1 MPIGLCRF
9 RAHRFLEAGGMSD
22 LAIGRRAGAG
32 SDAFRMRTVA
42 LMLAMGIMG
51 FVGMLVIGAF
61 APDLRSG
68 HNGGAHA
75 LSNAAVG
82 FSGIVQLATDTGRN
96 AQIIRSEH
104 QFDAEDLLVVTPDH
118 GWQNLN
124 GILGPRTTK
133 PTLIIL
139 PKWSTVSDPDH
150 SGWVRIKSLAWEFDP
165 AEMLAPQTTFVIQ
178 RRISHGAPLVAAP
191 DFDKTIRFA
200 APRVLQVITA
210 KRTGKGE
217 KRQKVVPLLTD
228 GKGGAVL
235 VRYGDGPLY
244 VLADPDLLSN
254 AGIKDPHQA
263 AAALALLDWLN
274 STGATSINFD
284 VTLNGF
290 GHSQSP
296 LKLAFTPP
304 FLAMTLV
311 LAIVLL
317 LVGWH
322 ALGRFGPIRPRAR
335 AIALGK
341 AVLVENSAKLI
352 RRAGR
357 ETALGERYVEV
368 IRERCVATF
377 GVPARLKGAALD
389 AYLDKMG
396 ARGGHRFSEL
406 ARAAEATQ
414 DRASLVAAAQAL
426 HQWQKEKTG

>member
-1 MPIGLCRF
+1 
-9 RAHRFLEAGGMSD
+9 MSD
-22 LAIGRRAGAG
+22 LALRRG
-32 SDAFRMRTVA
+32 SATHTEPFRMRTVA
-42 LMLAMGIMG
+42 LMLAIGIMG

-68 HNGGAHA
+68 RNGGAHA

-82 FSGIVQLATDTGRN
+82 FSGIVQLANATGRN
-96 AQIIRSEH
+96 ARIIRSEH
-104 QFDAEDLLVVTPDH
+104 QFDTEDLLVVTPDH

-124 GILGPRTTK
+124 GVLGPRSAK
-133 PTLIIL
+133 PTLIVL
-139 PKWSTVSDPDH
+139 PKWDTVSDLDH
-150 SGWVRIKSLAWEFDP
+150 GGWVRVRGLAWPFDP
-165 AEMLAPQTTFVIQ
+165 AQMLAPRTTFAIQ
-178 RRISHGAPLVAAP
+178 RRRSGGAPLVAAP
-191 DFDKTIRFA
+191 DFQTGTYFT
-200 APRVLQVITA
+200 APRVLQVITG
-210 KRTGKGE
+210 KKTGKDE
-217 KRQKVVPLLTD
+217 KPQKLVPLLTD

-235 VRYGDGPLY
+235 VRLGDGPLY

-254 AGIKDPHQA
+254 AGIKDPRRA
-263 AAALALLDWLN
+263 AAALAMLDWLN
-274 STGATSINFD
+274 STRATSINFD

-296 LKLAFTPP
+296 LRLAFTPP
-304 FLAMTLV
+304 FLAMTLA
-311 LAIVLL
+311 LAAVLL

-322 ALGRFGPIRPRAR
+322 ALGRFGPVRPRAR

-368 IRERCVATF
+368 IRERAVATF

-414 DRASLVAAAQAL
+414 DRAALVDAAQAL
-426 HQWQKEKTG
+426 HQWQKEKKA